1 MNCLIGLMII
11 LFKMDIGERVPNIT
25 YISIGSGDKQYC
37 PTEPTN
43 NPNCSS
49 TLQQF
54 PPCLHKYFG
63 KHINIFMIDKVE
75 DDNNKD
81 NACPSFCETYGLV
94 KEENGLWTGNNV
106 RFTWLQEHYD
116 FETSYPKM
124 LIDYLNI
131 IWETKQHDPNNIY
144 MVFIQDFS
152 GHNLALHES
161 VIRTYFNDDYFN
173 QIVAFT
179 VNDYGTGCFL
189 NLMDEKLYPKIMDGC
204 IFNVY
209 AMSPL
214 EIATCFYYGI
224 ELDRVINMLE
234 IKMGYMFNNEL
245 FGYRNNVEV
254 GGPIIVGLL
263 RGIFNFLEYIRFGL
277 FNECW
282 GNIEEYAMNKDNI
295 YKVKD
300 FIRNGFGKL
309 LKIRDGFD
317 LNNNNLLN
325 HMKHYAPWSIILL
338 L

>member
-1 MNCLIGLMII
+1 MMI
-11 LFKMDIGERVPNIT
+11 LFKMDIGDRVPNIT

-43 NPNCSS
+43 NLNCSS

-63 KHINIFMIDKVE
+63 KDINIFMIDTLYDG
-75 DDNNKD
+75 DDKD
-81 NACPSFCETYGLV
+81 NACPSFCDTYRLV
-94 KEENGLWTGNNV
+94 KAGDGLWTGNNV
-106 RFTWLQEHYD
+106 QFTWLQEHYN
-116 FETSYPKM
+116 FESSYPKM

-131 IWETKQHDPNNIY
+131 VWETKQHDPDNIY

-152 GHNLALHES
+152 GNNLTLHENI
-161 VIRTYFNDDYFN
+161 IRNYFNDDYFN

-179 VNDYGTGCFL
+179 VNDYGSGCYL
-189 NLMDEKLYPKIMDGC
+189 NLVDEKFYPKIMDGC

-209 AMSPL
+209 VMSPL

-224 ELDRVINMLE
+224 EIDRIVNMLE

-245 FGYRNNVEV
+245 FGYRNNVEM
-254 GGPIIVGLL
+254 GGPALVGML
-263 RGIFNFLEYIRFGL
+263 RGIFNFLDYIHFGL

-282 GNIEEYAMNKDNI
+282 MGIDEYVMNKDNI

-300 FIRNGFGKL
+300 FIKCGFGKL
-309 LKIRDGFD
+309 LGMRERF
-317 LNNNNLLN
+317 NLSDYYLLEY
-325 HMKHYAPWSIILL
+325 MKHFVPWSIVILL